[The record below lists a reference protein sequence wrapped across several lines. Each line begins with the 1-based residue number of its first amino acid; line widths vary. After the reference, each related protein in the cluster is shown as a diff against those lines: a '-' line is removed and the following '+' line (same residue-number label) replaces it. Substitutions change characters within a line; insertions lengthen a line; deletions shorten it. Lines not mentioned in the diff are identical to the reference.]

1 MSSEDERDVA
11 SNAKAPA
18 TGSVT
23 LTAQQMQDIIQGAVA
38 GAVASALAAH
48 SGGNAAQAV
57 PHHESVK
64 RPDRPSIDLEC
75 GESRWSF
82 FVNEW
87 QLYKRRANITTSGA
101 EELRACCS
109 EDLRMELFD
118 FVGPAVIDSLNE
130 EQLFAKVKGLAVK
143 GKNMA
148 VHRQEFYA
156 MQQAPSQPIQQFV
169 AKLRA
174 KAEHCSFQLKCSSP
188 NCNNTTNSYMA
199 SMVADQMTVGCY
211 DKDIQGEVLAKHSQ
225 ITTFDEK
232 FDLIQALED
241 GKRAKQQ
248 LGSESSLAAQR
259 STYQRGR
266 NRPKTPTPIGG
277 KNAHKYSCSG
287 CGSTDH
293 GSGTDKSRK
302 HHCPAWREQCS
313 NCLTK
318 GHLATVR
325 QPHHQTCPSHGS
337 SHRLRMKRKRGH
349 SYQACEETTGRLG
362 VPPTA
367 RHCYAPE
374 YLTGSYYPT
383 SSGFQ
388 MRDDLNHEGPVPYQN
403 YACKWI

>member
-1 MSSEDERDVA
+1 
-11 SNAKAPA
+11 
-18 TGSVT
+18 
-23 LTAQQMQDIIQGAVA
+23 
-38 GAVASALAAH
+38 
-48 SGGNAAQAV
+48 
-57 PHHESVK
+57 
-64 RPDRPSIDLEC
+64 
-75 GESRWSF
+75 
-82 FVNEW
+82 
-87 QLYKRRANITTSGA
+87 
-101 EELRACCS
+101 
-109 EDLRMELFD
+109 
-118 FVGPAVIDSLNE
+118 
-130 EQLFAKVKGLAVK
+130 
-143 GKNMA
+143 
-148 VHRQEFYA
+148 

-293 GSGTDKSRK
+293 GNGTDKSRK
-302 HHCPAWREQCS
+302 HHCPACREQCS

-318 GHLATVR
+318 GHLATVCRSKPTVATVTQPTHSTQNHSTAAPPDMPQSWFFTQTTDEKEERAFISGLRRDNR
-325 QPHHQTCPSHGS
+325 QAWRTSDRS
-337 SHRLRMKRKRGH
+337 TLLRTRIPDRVILPNI
-349 SYQACEETTGRLG
+349 EWVPNEGRFEPRRPRPLPKLR
-362 VPPTA
+362 VKVDIMAEFPP
-367 RHCYAPE
+367 
-374 YLTGSYYPT
+374 
-383 SSGFQ
+383 
-388 MRDDLNHEGPVPYQN
+388 
-403 YACKWI
+403 